1 MTESRNV
8 DSKIESRSFFYT
20 IYMLQKVPVGHC
32 GGGESGAQRLHPA
45 ARHHHPHEPH
55 RPDRCHALRPLRE
68 LPLQTDG
75 EASPGQ
81 GRSVSRFYYF
91 PKEIIDHRDNQGRE
105 KMNLKISKAA
115 NFHTPKTEL

>member
-1 MTESRNV
+1 
-8 DSKIESRSFFYT
+8 
-20 IYMLQKVPVGHC
+20 MLQEVPVGHR

-45 ARHHHPHEPH
+45 ARHHHPHESY

-81 GRSVSRFYYF
+81 GRSVSHFNYF
-91 PKEIIDHRDNQGRE
+91 LKEIIDRHDPRAFVIVSPTKEVFGEGFQEGR
-105 KMNLKISKAA
+105 
-115 NFHTPKTEL
+115 